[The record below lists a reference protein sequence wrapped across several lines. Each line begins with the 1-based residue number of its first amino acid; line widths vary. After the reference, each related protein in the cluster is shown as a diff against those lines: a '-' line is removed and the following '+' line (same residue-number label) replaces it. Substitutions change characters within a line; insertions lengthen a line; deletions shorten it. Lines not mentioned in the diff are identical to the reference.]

1 MFPANNG
8 QMTIKLNG
16 IGGAGNSNHGSSNGE
31 GKTQSEEDNSPSIIN
46 PKSKLGRS
54 AENNN

>member
-1 MFPANNG
+1 
-8 QMTIKLNG
+8 MTIKLNG

-31 GKTQSEEDNSPSIIN
+31 GKTQSEEDNSPGIIN

-54 AENNN
+54 ENNNQQI